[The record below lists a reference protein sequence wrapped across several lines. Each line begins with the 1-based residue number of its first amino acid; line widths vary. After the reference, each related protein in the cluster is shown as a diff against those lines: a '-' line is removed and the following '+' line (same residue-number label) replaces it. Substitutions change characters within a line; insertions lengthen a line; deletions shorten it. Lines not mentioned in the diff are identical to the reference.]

1 MKFGTDILGSQRR
14 NRSIHTPF
22 IHPIIFLC
30 LSNSGGGR
38 LCCTRVG
45 SLNHVAWDHYKK
57 RKTASGKLKCWKT
70 ACEVSIFIK
79 WNLIYCLEKIFF
91 LFHESYNFGQQLHRG
106 AFFLDYLSSFTLCFE
121 TSSFFTNTFSALSI
135 LWLFSVVTTRWS
147 HIHNFSYCLVGA
159 QRSRFTGK
167 NRTSV
172 EWRENVLKPLLWEN
186 KQEQNKDRAVS
197 AKSQTFLPPSTS

>member
-1 MKFGTDILGSQRR
+1 MKF
-14 NRSIHTPF
+14 
-22 IHPIIFLC
+22 
-30 LSNSGGGR
+30 
-38 LCCTRVG
+38 
-45 SLNHVAWDHYKK
+45 
-57 RKTASGKLKCWKT
+57 
-70 ACEVSIFIK
+70 
-79 WNLIYCLEKIFF
+79 FF

-121 TSSFFTNTFSALSI
+121 TSSVFTNTFSALSI

-147 HIHNFSYCLVGA
+147 HIHNFSYCLLGA

-186 KQEQNKDRAVS
+186 KQEQKTKIGQFQPKVKHFYPLLHLNSYFEVRRNTVRCIKWWENKWKAKLTVS
-197 AKSQTFLPPSTS
+197 YWVFGDTQLHF